1 MTKKQKE
8 RDEARA
14 RLLEMLKPGDTVHTV
29 LRHVSRSG
37 MSRSISA
44 IIYDEEGNNYNIDY
58 LVSQMLDCPCDP
70 KNGGVKMG
78 GCGMDMGGALV
89 HALSAYLWPNGHD
102 CTGEGCPSN
111 DHSNGDRDYTP
122 HHHNDCGY
130 ALKQRWI

>member
-14 RLLEMLKPGDTVHTV
+14 RLLEMVKPGDTVHTV

-58 LVSQMLDCPCDP
+58 LVSQLLDCPCDG

-78 GCGMDMGGALV
+78 GCGLDMGFALV
-89 HALSAYLWPNGHD
+89 HILSVFLWPNGHD
-102 CTGEGCPSN
+102 CTGENCPSN
-111 DHSNGDRDYTP
+111 DHHNGDRDYTP
-122 HHHNDCGY
+122 HHHNDAGY

>member
-14 RLLEMLKPGDTVHTV
+14 RLLEMVKPGDTVHTV

-58 LVSQMLDCPCDP
+58 LVSRLLDCPYDG
-70 KNGGVKMG
+70 KNGGVKRG
-78 GCGMDMGGALV
+78 ECSMDMGFDLV
-89 HALSAYLWPNGHD
+89 YNLSSRLWPDDG
-102 CTGEGCPSN
+102 
-111 DHSNGDRDYTP
+111 
-122 HHHNDCGY
+122 GY
-130 ALKQRWI
+130 ALKQRWL